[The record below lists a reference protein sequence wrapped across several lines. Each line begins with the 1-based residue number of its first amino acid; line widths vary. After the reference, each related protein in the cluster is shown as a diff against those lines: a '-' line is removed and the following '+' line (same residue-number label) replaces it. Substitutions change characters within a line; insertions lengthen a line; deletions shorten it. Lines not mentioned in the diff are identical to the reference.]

1 MRVHTCEHR
10 FLKVKISW
18 KINLNILLLLL
29 NAELPLMVESFDL
42 LNNIFPFLSI
52 LDAGYPVFN
61 LHLANIL
68 FDIIY
73 LGLPCDFWLG
83 VSI

>member
-42 LNNIFPFLSI
+42 LNDIFPFPSI

-61 LHLANIL
+61 LNLANIQ
-68 FDIIY
+68 FDII
-73 LGLPCDFWLG
+73 LP
-83 VSI
+83 SIPGSSL